1 MKRDKLV
8 IVESAAKAK
17 TIQKYLGKDFVVR
30 FCLGHVRDL
39 PKTRFGVDIE
49 NNFQPKY
56 VIISHRRKVVNQL
69 KKEAKNKKSIYLASD
84 PDREGEA
91 ISWHLANILGNGCD
105 VYRVRFYEITSS
117 AIKAAFSN
125 PDDINY
131 NLVNAQQARRVLD
144 RILGYKLSPLLWKK
158 VGRGLS
164 AGRVQSVALRLIVER
179 EREIKEFVPQEY
191 WELIAELSKSC
202 EHKIFKAKLIKI
214 GGRKAEIKDSQTAH
228 SLVAKLREQKFI
240 VEKVDERE
248 SKQNPP
254 SPFKTSTL
262 QQEAFN
268 KFKFPASR
276 TMRLAQDLYEG
287 MDIGDEGRVGLITY
301 MRTDSLRLAPS
312 AVDEIREFVHKNYGQ
327 EYLPLRPNIYKSR
340 GHAQEAHEAIRPTS
354 IFRTPD
360 KIRDYLSP
368 EHFKLYELIWKR
380 TLASQM
386 VAMRYIQKTVDVKV
400 DDCLFRAV
408 GRRMLFPGFTVIY
421 DKEDMEDLPLL
432 QVGEELNLIDIEAK
446 QHFTKPPPRYT
457 DASLVRTMEEK
468 GIGRPSTY
476 APTIQTLL
484 KREYIR
490 RREGRF
496 YPTELGTVVSELL
509 VDYFP
514 KIMDLGFTAEI
525 EEELDKV
532 EEGELD
538 WRDVVRQFYQ
548 PFIEQLESAYSR
560 MREVKKEEEETGE
573 TCPECGRKLVI
584 KWSRRGRF
592 ISCSGYP
599 ECKYA
604 KSITTGIKCPQ
615 PGCDGE
621 LVERKSKKGKIFYGC
636 SRYPECNFTT
646 SKLPK
651 DG

>member
-17 TIQKYLGKDFVVR
+17 TIQKYLGKEFVVR

-117 AIKAAFSN
+117 AIKAAFSK

-214 GGRKAEIKDSQTAH
+214 GGRKAEVKDKQSAH
-228 SLVAKLREQKFI
+228 QLVARLRRQKFVVYKI
-240 VEKVDERE
+240 DEKEK
-248 SKQNPP
+248 KQNPP
-254 SPFKTSTL
+254 PPFKTSTL

-312 AVDEIREFVHKNYGQ
+312 AVDEIREFVRKNYGQ

-340 GHAQEAHEAIRPTS
+340 GHAQEAHEGIRPTS

-432 QVGEELNLIDIEAK
+432 QVSEELNLIDIEAK

-484 KREYIR
+484 KRDYIR

-496 YPTELGTVVSELL
+496 YPTELGTVVSQLL

-538 WRDVVRQFYQ
+538 WRDVVREFYQ

>member
-1 MKRDKLV
+1 
-8 IVESAAKAK
+8 
-17 TIQKYLGKDFVVR
+17 
-30 FCLGHVRDL
+30 
-39 PKTRFGVDIE
+39 
-49 NNFQPKY
+49 
-56 VIISHRRKVVNQL
+56 SHRRKVVNQL

-117 AIKAAFSN
+117 AIKAAFSK

-214 GGRKAEIKDSQTAH
+214 GGRKAEVKDKQSAH
-228 SLVAKLREQKFI
+228 QLVARLRRQKFVVYKI
-240 VEKVDERE
+240 DEKEK
-248 SKQNPP
+248 KQNPP
-254 SPFKTSTL
+254 PPFKTSTL

-432 QVGEELNLIDIEAK
+432 QVSEELNLIDIEAK

-484 KREYIR
+484 KRDYIR

-496 YPTELGTVVSELL
+496 YPTELGTVVSQLL

-538 WRDVVRQFYQ
+538 WRDVVREFYQ

>member
-1 MKRDKLV
+1 MKRNKLV

-17 TIQKYLGKDFVVR
+17 TIQKYLGKEFVVR
-30 FCLGHVRDL
+30 FCLGHVMDL
-39 PKTRFGVDIE
+39 PKTRFGVDVE
-49 NNFQPKY
+49 NNFEPKY
-56 VIISHRRKVVNQL
+56 VVISHRRKIVNQL
-69 KKEAKNKKSIYLASD
+69 KKEARDKEEIYLASD

-91 ISWHLANILGNGCD
+91 ISWHLANLIGDGR
-105 VYRVRFYEITSS
+105 VIFRVRFYEITAS
-117 AIKAAFSN
+117 AIKKAFSN
-125 PDDINY
+125 PDDIDF

-179 EREIKEFVPQEY
+179 EKEIKEFVPQEY
-191 WELIAELSKSC
+191 WEIIAQLSKLT
-202 EHKIFKAKLIKI
+202 EDKNFTAKLIKI
-214 GGRKAEIKDSQTAH
+214 DDKKADIKDKDSAYN
-228 SLVAKLREQKFI
+228 LVEELKVEKFI
-240 VEKVDERE
+240 VKNVKEEHKEQ
-248 SKQNPP
+248 KPLP
-254 SPFKTSTL
+254 PFKTSTL

-268 KFKFPASR
+268 KLKFSASR

-287 MDIGDEGRVGLITY
+287 MEIGDEGRVGLITY

-312 AVDEIREFVHKNYGQ
+312 ALNEIRGFIDQNYGR
-327 EYLPLRPNIYKSR
+327 EYLPPRPNLYKSK

-360 KIRDYLSP
+360 KVRDYLSP

-386 VAMRYIQKTVDVKV
+386 TPMRYIQKTVDIKAGR
-400 DDCLFRAV
+400 CLFRAT
-408 GRRMLFPGFTVIY
+408 GRKTIFPGFTVLY
-421 DKEDMEDLPLL
+421 DREEMEELPE
-432 QVGEELNLIDIEAK
+432 VGKGEELKLINIEAS

-457 DASLVRTMEEK
+457 DASLVRVMEEK

-484 KREYIR
+484 KRDYIR
-490 RREGRF
+490 RREGKF
-496 YPTELGTVVSELL
+496 YPTELGTVVSQLL

-532 EEGELD
+532 EEGKLD
-538 WRDVVRQFYQ
+538 WREVVRQFYQ
-548 PFIEQLESAYSR
+548 PFVEQLEEAYSR
-560 MREVKKEEEETGE
+560 MREVKKEEQETGE
-573 TCPECGRKLVI
+573 TCPRCGRKLVI

-604 KSITTGIKCPQ
+604 QSITTGVKCPQ

-621 LVERKSKKGKIFYGC
+621 LVERKSKKGKLFYGC
-636 SRYPECNFTT
+636 SKYPECKFTT
-646 SKLPK
+646 NKLPK